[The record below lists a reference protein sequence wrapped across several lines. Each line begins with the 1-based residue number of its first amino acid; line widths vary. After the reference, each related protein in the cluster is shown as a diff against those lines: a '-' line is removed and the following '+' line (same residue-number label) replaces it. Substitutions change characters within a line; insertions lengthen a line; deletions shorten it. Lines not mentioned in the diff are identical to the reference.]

1 CQEARQ
7 KQTIASDW
15 LLEKVSEEIKQFRT
29 SMAILCNFDWVPLP
43 IAYPQLIVLTV
54 HVYFLICVI
63 SRQHILSDEAPNKS
77 RIDMIVPIMSTLQF
91 IFYMGWLKVAEVI
104 LNPFGEDDD
113 DFECNFLLDKNLTI
127 GLTVVDEG
135 YDRTP
140 EILKDSFWKHPIE
153 PLYSRKAV
161 HAERRM
167 SGITGSIAHIV
178 LPESEHDLQMMPLP
192 SSIPRRSSIL
202 SGLLSLRGSIGSE
215 SNSLSSVNSRSSVFS
230 SRQRVSKLSAGDLA
244 ELDSGHEVRTSEK
257 LKPSRR

>member
-1 CQEARQ
+1 MKKYAVNEAIR
-7 KQTIASDW
+7 
-15 LLEKVSEEIKQFRT
+15 VSPFFPRFSLQ
-29 SMAILCNFDWVPLP
+29 
-43 IAYPQLIVLTV
+43 
-54 HVYFLICVI
+54 
-63 SRQHILSDEAPNKS
+63 
-77 RIDMIVPIMSTLQF
+77 IDMIVPIMSTLQF

-178 LPESEHDLQMMPLP
+178 
-192 SSIPRRSSIL
+192 
-202 SGLLSLRGSIGSE
+202 
-215 SNSLSSVNSRSSVFS
+215 
-230 SRQRVSKLSAGDLA
+230 
-244 ELDSGHEVRTSEK
+244 
-257 LKPSRR
+257 